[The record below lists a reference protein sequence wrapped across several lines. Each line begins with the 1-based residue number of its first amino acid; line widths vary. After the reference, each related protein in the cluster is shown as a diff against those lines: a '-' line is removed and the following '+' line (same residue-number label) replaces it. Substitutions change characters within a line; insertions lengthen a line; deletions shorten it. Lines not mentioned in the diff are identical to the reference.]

1 MFWTRCLIVMAA
13 VVSLLGVACDGLE
26 EQDAPRIVVSPS
38 ELQFDSVAVGSTS
51 TSFVT
56 VSNQGLV
63 DLNISAITLEL
74 STDFVTITS
83 PTSLVVGPGA
93 EEIVTLSFTPTT
105 PANTEGAL
113 VFRSNDPLNSEL
125 RVPVGSPLL
134 IPVPNIVRQNPDIAP
149 DVLDFG
155 LVAEGTSTTLER
167 VIQNVGEAPLIICNA
182 FVTGSPDLTSDLET
196 ALLAARDE
204 QGLVVVAPIT
214 STTGASRALE
224 FNLTYAPPSPGPDEA
239 DLVIEYDEQG
249 FLDEACAEDRV
260 QTTRFPVTG
269 EAGSPF
275 LRVNPNPVN
284 FGESPIDVTREQVVT
299 LTNAGEL
306 PLDIFN
312 VRLDRDRTPG
322 EFQLVDSSQI
332 PALVPA
338 GESVTILVSY
348 LPRAELGHAGVIQIE
363 HGDGAG
369 GRRTTEVAMAGV
381 GVPDTCPVAIARAY
395 VQEDGLN
402 RTGTEIDW
410 ALPLQTLVLDGSQ
423 SLDPEGGDLIL
434 YEWEITER
442 AQGSVNGLRPF
453 SGDPEN
459 EAVRQ
464 YFLPLAGTYEF
475 TLNVI
480 DETGFEACE
489 KATVVV
495 TVTPQE
501 AISIEV
507 IWDNPSDPDQNDQE
521 GSDVDLHFVKM
532 PNAWFSQPW
541 DTYFANI
548 EPNWGP
554 ELPSLDIDDTDGA
567 GPETIQL
574 DNPANDECYAIG
586 VHYFRSFFDVAY
598 PTVRIYIDGV
608 RRAEFVGVLDDTDAY
623 WDVAR
628 IHWPS
633 RTIYPVDEYIENFNS
648 DDRIVPAPTEA
659 MIRNGHCST
668 F

>member
-1 MFWTRCLIVMAA
+1 MAA
-13 VVSLLGVACDGLE
+13 LMVLLAAGCDGLD
-26 EQDAPRIVVSPS
+26 EQDAPRLVVSPS
-38 ELQFDSVAVGSTS
+38 AVQFDSIAVGST
-51 TSFVT
+51 TGSFVT
-56 VSNQGLV
+56 VSNQGVV
-63 DLNISAITLEL
+63 DLTISLISLEL

-83 PTSLVVGPGA
+83 ATSLVVGPGA
-93 EEIVTLSFTPTT
+93 EEIVSLSFSPLT

-134 IPVPNIVRQNPDIAP
+134 IPVPNIVRKNPDIAP

-155 LVAEGTSTTLER
+155 LVAEGTTTMVER
-167 VIQNVGEAPLIICNA
+167 VIQNVGEAPLIICDA
-182 FVTGSPDLTSDLET
+182 YVTGSPDLTSNLAD
-196 ALLAARDE
+196 ALQASRNA
-204 QGLVVVAPIT
+204 QGLVVVAPLT
-214 STTGASRALE
+214 SETGEAQALE
-224 FNLTYAPPSPGPDEA
+224 FELTYAPPSPGSDEA

-249 FLDEACAEDRV
+249 FLDQACAEGRV

-275 LRVNPNPVN
+275 LRVTPNPVN
-284 FGESPIDVTREQVVT
+284 FGESPVGVTSEELVT

-306 PLDIFN
+306 PLEIFA

-322 EFQLVDSSQI
+322 EFQLVDSTQI
-332 PALVPA
+332 PATVPA
-338 GESVTILVSY
+338 GSSVTVLTSY
-348 LPRAELGHAGVIQIE
+348 FPRAELGHAGVLQIE
-363 HGDGAG
+363 HGDGAT
-369 GRRTTEVAMAGV
+369 GRRTTEVALSGV

-395 VQEDGLN
+395 VQEDSLN
-402 RTGTEIDW
+402 RVGTEIDW
-410 ALPLQTLVLDGSQ
+410 ALPLQTLVLDGTQ

-475 TLNVI
+475 TLNVV
-480 DETGFEACE
+480 DATGFEACE
-489 KATVVV
+489 KAAVLV

-548 EPNWGP
+548 EPVWGP

-586 VHYFRSFFDVAY
+586 VHYFRAFFDVAY

-608 RRAEFVGVLDDTDAY
+608 RRAEFVGVLDNTDSY

-633 RTIYPVDEYIENFNS
+633 RTIYPVDEYIEDFNS
-648 DDRIVPAPTEA
+648 DDRIVPGPTDG